1 MPTISVIVPI
11 YNMEKCMRKCINSI
25 LAQTF
30 TDFECLLIDDGS
42 TDNSGNICDEYAEKD
57 KRIVT
62 IHKQNGGV
70 SSTRQCGID
79 HAKGDYTIHVDP
91 DDWVES
97 NMLEDLFKK
106 AKESDADMVICDFYI
121 NTYKGQEYVK
131 QEPTSLNPKD
141 VLHDVFG
148 KIHGSTCNKLIKRS
162 LYSDYNIQ
170 FPKEIS
176 FCEDQYVIA
185 ALLKH
190 DINITYLSQA
200 FYHYVRELNQASL
213 SRNYNEKT
221 YQKDLLRRNLF
232 DELLKNETYRQE
244 VYEKNTY
251 SIISRAFYH
260 GADYYTSKSFKE
272 HFYQNIDFVKKARV
286 SAIEK
291 KLILWSCRG
300 YYKLSFSILKIL
312 LLIKHNLC

>member
-1 MPTISVIVPI
+1 M
-11 YNMEKCMRKCINSI
+11 
-25 LAQTF
+25 
-30 TDFECLLIDDGS
+30 
-42 TDNSGNICDEYAEKD
+42 
-57 KRIVT
+57 
-62 IHKQNGGV
+62 
-70 SSTRQCGID
+70 
-79 HAKGDYTIHVDP
+79 
-91 DDWVES
+91 
-97 NMLEDLFKK
+97 
-106 AKESDADMVICDFYI
+106 
-121 NTYKGQEYVK
+121 
-131 QEPTSLNPKD
+131 
-141 VLHDVFG
+141 
-148 KIHGSTCNKLIKRS
+148 
-162 LYSDYNIQ
+162 
-170 FPKEIS
+170 
-176 FCEDQYVIA
+176 IA

-190 DINITYLSQA
+190 DINITYLPQA